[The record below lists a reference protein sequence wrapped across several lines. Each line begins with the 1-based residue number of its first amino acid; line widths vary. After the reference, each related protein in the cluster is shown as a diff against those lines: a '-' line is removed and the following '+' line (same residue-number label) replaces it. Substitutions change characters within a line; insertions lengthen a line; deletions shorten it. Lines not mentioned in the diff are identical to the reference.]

1 MQFPFSLY
9 PLALGYP
16 FGDFGDHQRAKRY
29 FDSLPE
35 EEQLALLRSD
45 ITAGDFDHEIEELK
59 CGSNPVLNRIPANPE
74 HTAN

>member
-1 MQFPFSLY
+1 MQLPFSLY
-9 PLALGYP
+9 PRALGYP
-16 FGDFGDHQRAKRY
+16 FGDLGYHQRAKRY

-59 CGSNPVLNRIPANPE
+59 MRE
-74 HTAN
+74 

>member
-35 EEQLALLRSD
+35 EEQLALLRSY

-59 CGSNPVLNRIPANPE
+59 MRE
-74 HTAN
+74 